1 MKKSTLHNEIPKLIP
16 RDRSAAEISDD
27 PQRIRTIEEASAVM
41 LRAMDGYANMAAFIG
56 ENSPLM
62 ASGTFVRNLTR
73 NQELLTTTYQRRGN
87 EFAAG

>member
-41 LRAMDGYANMAAFIG
+41 LRAMDGYEKQRNDTG
-56 ENSPLM
+56 ELDKAQQSKK
-62 ASGTFVRNLTR
+62 G
-73 NQELLTTTYQRRGN
+73 E
-87 EFAAG
+87 

>member
-41 LRAMDGYANMAAFIG
+41 LRAMDGYP
-56 ENSPLM
+56 E
-62 ASGTFVRNLTR
+62 T
-73 NQELLTTTYQRRGN
+73 ERGHH
-87 EFAAG
+87 

>member
-27 PQRIRTIEEASAVM
+27 PQRIRTIEESRGM
-41 LRAMDGYANMAAFIG
+41 TLGSWTKLSD
-56 ENSPLM
+56 
-62 ASGTFVRNLTR
+62 
-73 NQELLTTTYQRRGN
+73 QRRGN